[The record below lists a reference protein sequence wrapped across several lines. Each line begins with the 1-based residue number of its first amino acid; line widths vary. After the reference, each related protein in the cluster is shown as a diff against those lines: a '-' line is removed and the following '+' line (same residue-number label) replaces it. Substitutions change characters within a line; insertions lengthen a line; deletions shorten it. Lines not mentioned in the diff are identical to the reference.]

1 MMGVNMSLVD
11 RGQQAVIGKT
21 RRILGIN
28 FFNGSKNEAAEQA
41 MQGGL
46 LVFPAAP
53 GLAIDFVESQA
64 YRDALAAADVVM
76 VDSAALVLFW
86 RILSGERLN
95 RCNGLM
101 FLRVFLPRQAV
112 KEQGALF
119 WVMPS
124 DEESRRNLAW
134 LEAQGFR
141 SSPEDVY
148 IAPLYGAGA
157 ITDAALLRQIES
169 RRPRVVMIAIGG
181 GVQERLGHYL
191 KQHLSTRPGI
201 VCIGAAIAFL
211 SGGQAKIPEW
221 ADAHMLAWL
230 VRILYS
236 PRRYTKRYWRAFAL
250 FPLLW
255 RNRERMPPLR
265 V

>member
-1 MMGVNMSLVD
+1 MSPVD
-11 RGQQAVIGKT
+11 RGQPTVSGKT
-21 RRILGIN
+21 RQILGIN
-28 FFNGSKNEAAEQA
+28 FFNGSKDEAAERA

-64 YRDALAAADVVM
+64 YRDALAAASVVM

-86 RILSGERLN
+86 RVLSGERLN

-101 FLRVFLPRQAV
+101 FLRVFLPQQAI

-124 DEESRRNLAW
+124 EEESRRNLAW
-134 LEAQGFR
+134 LEAQGFHN
-141 SSPEDVY
+141 SPEDIYV
-148 IAPLYGAGA
+148 APHYGAGA
-157 ITDAALLRQIES
+157 ITDETLLRQIES

-191 KQHLSTRPGI
+191 KQNLSGRPGI

-211 SGGQAKIPEW
+211 SGGQANIPEW
-221 ADAHMLAWL
+221 ADAYMLAWL
-230 VRILYS
+230 FRILYS
-236 PRRYTKRYWRAFAL
+236 PRRYAKRYWKAWAL
-250 FPLLW
+250 LPLLW
-255 RNRERMPPLR
+255 RNREKMPPLR
-265 V
+265 R

>member
-1 MMGVNMSLVD
+1 MSPVD
-11 RGQQAVIGKT
+11 HAAQPVTGKR

-28 FFNGSKNEAAEQA
+28 FFNGPRSEAAEQA
-41 MQGGL
+41 MQGAL

-53 GLAIDFVESQA
+53 GLAIDLVESQA
-64 YRDALAAADVVM
+64 YRDALTAADVVM

-86 RILSGERLN
+86 RALTGERLN

-101 FLRVFLPRQAV
+101 FLRMFLPRQAL
-112 KEQGALF
+112 KEQGASF

-124 DEESRRNLAW
+124 EEESRRNLAW
-134 LEAQGFR
+134 LEGQGFR
-141 SSPEDVY
+141 ISPEDVY
-148 IAPLYGAGA
+148 VAPHYGAGA
-157 ITDAALLRQIES
+157 ITDERLLRQIES
-169 RRPRVVMIAIGG
+169 RNPKVVFLAIGG

-191 KQHLSTRPGI
+191 KQRLSSRPGI

-211 SGGQAKIPEW
+211 TGGQANIPAW
-221 ADAHMLAWL
+221 TDAYMLAWL

-236 PRRYTKRYWRAFAL
+236 PRRYTKRYWKAFGL

-255 RNRERMPPLR
+255 KNREKMPPLR
-265 V
+265 G